1 MNWAVI
7 ILVGIAVIILV
18 AFLII
23 RNQKDE
29 KRFEKQLDS
38 DVHKKDPEQE
48 TDTDEIM
55 K

>member
-7 ILVGIAVIILV
+7 ILVGIAVIILIV
-18 AFLII
+18 FLVI

-29 KRFEKQLDS
+29 KRFEKQLNS

-48 TDTDEIM
+48 TDTDELM

>member
-1 MNWAVI
+1 MNWTVI
-7 ILVGIAVIILV
+7 ILIGIAVIVLIVFLV
-18 AFLII
+18 I

-38 DVHKKDPEQE
+38 DIHKKDPEQE
-48 TDTDEIM
+48 TNTDEIP